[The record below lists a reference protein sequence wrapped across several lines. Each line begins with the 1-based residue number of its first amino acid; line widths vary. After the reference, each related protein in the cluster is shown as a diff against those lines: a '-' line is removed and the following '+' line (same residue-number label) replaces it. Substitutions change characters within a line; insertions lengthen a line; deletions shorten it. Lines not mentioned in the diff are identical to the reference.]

1 MTSVQRTARVSR
13 DLSQYIP
20 SPDTRAFIGR
30 VFRAWGVEW
39 AAVLTEAIAEGV
51 LIDMGHEDFYPC
63 PDHPGRN
70 IANQPCPYCGKT
82 KPEHEPTKKYVRRW
96 FPPEDET
103 PVNPKQMMLGQQ
115 HQLKLEV

>member
-1 MTSVQRTARVSR
+1 MTSGQRTARVSR

-51 LIDMGHEDFYPC
+51 LIDMGMIQPRVEGEVYAHTHKHGTGESERGYLV
-63 PDHPGRN
+63 
-70 IANQPCPYCGKT
+70 NQRTGKCWFCGQVVLAD
-82 KPEHEPTKKYVRRW
+82 EP
-96 FPPEDET
+96 
-103 PVNPKQMMLGQQ
+103 NPAQMALGSQV
-115 HQLKLEV
+115 QLKMEVR